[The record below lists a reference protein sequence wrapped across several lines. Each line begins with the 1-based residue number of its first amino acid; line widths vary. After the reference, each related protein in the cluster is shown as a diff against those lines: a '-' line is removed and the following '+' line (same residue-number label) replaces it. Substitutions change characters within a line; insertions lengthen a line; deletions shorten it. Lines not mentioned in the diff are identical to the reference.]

1 MDHTPDV
8 LRWAIIGTGF
18 ISNTVVEAIAASD
31 GSRVELVA
39 GRDAARVEAFAS
51 QYSIPR
57 SCVGYANGVEDPEV
71 DVVYVGTPNHT
82 HHEIVGAAAAAGK
95 AILSEKSLTT
105 TMETAHEL
113 VASVAGRVLFV
124 EGLMYLA
131 HPVIERFVDV
141 LAEERTG
148 TVTAVHARYAAPIA
162 AVVNPLGRGTI
173 YNLGCYPAS
182 LLHLT
187 IQSAFGDD
195 MFRRRELEGHGT
207 RTPDDTIGSA
217 GASIRFENGVLATLA
232 STDDYG
238 MAYDFTVLTTTGEL
252 RFVTNPWLPD
262 AAENQLRWTPYDGEP
277 ETISVA
283 GDGDAFLHQVRM
295 IERCVAEAR
304 LEATR
309 PSPRLHDSIEVMEL
323 LTEWEA
329 ACRSGGSAP
338 APSA

>member
-1 MDHTPDV
+1 M

-18 ISNTVVEAIAASD
+18 ISNTVVEAIAASE

-39 GRDAARVEAFAS
+39 GRDASRVDDFAS
-51 QYSIPR
+51 QHSIPR
-57 SCVGYANGVEDPEV
+57 SCVGYEAAVEDPDV

-105 TMETAHEL
+105 TMETAHDL
-113 VASVAGRVLFV
+113 VDSVAGRVLFV

-131 HPVIERFVDV
+131 HPVVERFVEL
-141 LAEERTG
+141 LAEDRTG
-148 TVTAVHARYAAPIA
+148 TITAVHARYAADIA

-187 IQSAFGDD
+187 IQSAFGDEL
-195 MFRRRELEGHGT
+195 FRRRALEGHGT

-217 GASIRFENGVLATLA
+217 GASVRFENGTLATLS

-238 MAYDFTVLTTTGEL
+238 MAHDFTVLTTTGEL
-252 RFVTNPWLPD
+252 RFETNPWLPE
-262 AAENQLRWTPYDGEP
+262 AGENRLRWTPYDGEP
-277 ETISVA
+277 ETIAVS
-283 GDGDAFLHQVRM
+283 GGGGDAFVHQVRLV
-295 IERCVAEAR
+295 ERCLAEGR
-304 LEATR
+304 TEAPR
-309 PSPRLHDSIEVMEL
+309 PSPRLRDSVEIMEL
-323 LTEWEA
+323 LTDWEA
-329 ACRSGGSAP
+329 ACWRGGSLGR
-338 APSA
+338 